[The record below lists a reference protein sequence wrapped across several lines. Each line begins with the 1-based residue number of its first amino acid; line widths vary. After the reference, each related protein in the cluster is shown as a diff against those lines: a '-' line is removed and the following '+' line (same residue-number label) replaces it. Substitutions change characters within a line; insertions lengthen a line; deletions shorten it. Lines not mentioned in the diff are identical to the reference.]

1 MIEVVR
7 SYTQASRKI
16 FCTMIDFL
24 LLLLLMLF
32 IIYILIGKKVLVE
45 FSSEDFIVW
54 TVIRRLLVCFYTINS
69 FMICNVCDFL
79 KIIHGVIYA

>member
-1 MIEVVR
+1 
-7 SYTQASRKI
+7 
-16 FCTMIDFL
+16 MIDFL

-54 TVIRRLLVCFYTINS
+54 TVIHRLLVCFYTIN
-69 FMICNVCDFL
+69 
-79 KIIHGVIYA
+79 Y